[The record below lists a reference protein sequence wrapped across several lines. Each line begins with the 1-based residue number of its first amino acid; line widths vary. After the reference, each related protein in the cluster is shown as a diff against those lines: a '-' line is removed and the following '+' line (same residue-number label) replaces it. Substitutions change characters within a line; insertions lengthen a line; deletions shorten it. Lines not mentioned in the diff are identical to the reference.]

1 MVDVKYCHEG
11 KKTNVKTNVK
21 NQTQSVSSG
30 HSYGETSQQS
40 ARGAAVMPPH
50 PDVRQKLASQR
61 FSATLFGHCRVFL
74 GGSSSDG

>member
-40 ARGAAVMPPH
+40 ARGAAGMSPH
-50 PDVRQKLASQR
+50 PDV
-61 FSATLFGHCRVFL
+61 FGHCRVFL
-74 GGSSSDG
+74 GDHHPMDRE